1 VGGTYTI
8 LLVIHTI
15 LVLFL
20 IVMVLIQRTDS
31 DGLGG
36 LSGGGGNQFLT
47 GRSAANLLTRTTAI
61 LAGAFMVTSLILAVM
76 ASRMT
81 QSSILDAVPVEE
93 SAPAP
98 AVEKKTEPVS
108 EKKAAE
114 EKPAEKKAEKKK
126 PESKAKEAP
135 AVPQPE

>member
-1 VGGTYTI
+1 MSGSYTV

-31 DGLGG
+31 DGLSG
-36 LSGGGGNQFLT
+36 LGGGGGNQFLS

-61 LAGAFMVTSLILAVM
+61 LAALFMITSLVLAFM

-81 QSSILDAVPVEE
+81 QSSILDTVPVVEE
-93 SAPAP
+93 TAP
-98 AVEKKTEPVS
+98 AVEKT
-108 EKKAAE
+108 AE
-114 EKPAEKKAEKKK
+114 EPKPAETKTEKKK
-126 PESKAKEAP
+126 PEGKAKEAP
-135 AVPQPE
+135 AVPKPE